1 MSESTAPAKRQWS
14 SRFAFLMATIGAA
27 VGLGNLWRFPF
38 QAGENGGSA
47 FVLIYLVSIVIIV
60 YPAMMGELAVGR
72 RKGLSAIG
80 STREI
85 AKEAGR
91 SPLWGIVG
99 LVGVCATF
107 MILTIYSVIA
117 GRIMAYSVMAFAGA
131 FVEGGAG
138 SQSIIYNGT
147 GQAIAWQTLFMVI
160 TIAIV
165 MRGLRGGIERFTVIL
180 MPLFFIMLAGLC
192 FYALTSGAGG
202 KAIDYL
208 FTPRFSEVT
217 PQIIMAAFGQ
227 AFFSVAVGGAAML
240 TYGAFLSKDENIA
253 SNGAIIA
260 GADTMVAIVAGLM
273 IFPIVFAFSLN
284 PAEGMGLIFSA
295 MPAAFATMP
304 FGSFV
309 GGLFFF
315 LAFIGALTS
324 SISMLMLATVVGEE
338 QLKMKRQ
345 MSVLVLG
352 SIAWAIGVASV
363 LMPDLSEWI
372 DFAAGEVAM
381 PIGGILIAIF
391 AGWIAPR
398 TAMREEL
405 SGLSD
410 TLFKLWRF
418 VVRFLAPIGVSVVLV
433 LGLMAHFNH

>member
-47 FVLIYLVSIVIIV
+47 FVLIYLLSIVVIV
-60 YPAMMGELAVGR
+60 YPAMIGELAVGR

-85 AKEAGR
+85 AKDAGR

-99 LVGVCATF
+99 LVGVSATF
-107 MILTIYSVIA
+107 LILTIYGVIA
-117 GRIMAYSVMAFAGA
+117 GRIMAYSVMAFSGA
-131 FVEGGAG
+131 FAEGGAG
-138 SQSIIYNGT
+138 SQSAIYNGT
-147 GQAIAWQTLFMVI
+147 SQAIAWQTLFMTI

-180 MPLFFIMLAGLC
+180 MPLFFVMLAGLC
-192 FYALTSGAGG
+192 FYAMTSGAGA
-202 KAIDYL
+202 KALDYL

-217 PQIIMAAFGQ
+217 PQIVMAAFGQ

-253 SNGAIIA
+253 SNGTIIA

-304 FGSFV
+304 FGSLV
-309 GGLFFF
+309 GGAFFF

-338 QLKMKRQ
+338 QFKLKRQ
-345 MSVLVLG
+345 TSALVMG
-352 SIAWAIGVASV
+352 TVAWAIGVASIV
-363 LMPDLSEWI
+363 VPNLNELI

-381 PIGGILIAIF
+381 PIGGILICVF

-398 TAMREEL
+398 AAMREEL
-405 SGLSD
+405 SGLND
-410 TLFKLWRF
+410 PLFKIWRF
-418 VVRFLAPIGVSVVLV
+418 VVRFLAPIGVSVVLT
-433 LGLMAHFNH
+433 LGLMAHFSH